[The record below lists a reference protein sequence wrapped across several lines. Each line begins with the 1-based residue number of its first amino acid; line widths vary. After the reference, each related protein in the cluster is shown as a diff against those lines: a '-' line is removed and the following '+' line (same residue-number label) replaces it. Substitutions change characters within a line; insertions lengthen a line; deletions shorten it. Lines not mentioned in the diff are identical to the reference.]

1 MRVGVLRVDLHVPQ
15 AGSLKGKR
23 QVLRSL
29 KDRLFSRFNV
39 SVAEVGSQDLW
50 QRAQL
55 GIAHVSL
62 DAQGADSALRK
73 VEEFIR
79 QHPGC
84 IVLGFEREVLE
95 FDGETDW
102 EHWSP
107 PASD

>member
-1 MRVGVLRVDLHVPQ
+1 MLRIDLHIPL

-29 KDRLFSRFNV
+29 KDRLFARFNV

-73 VEEFIR
+73 IEDFVR
-79 QHPGC
+79 HHPGS
-84 IVLGFEREVLE
+84 ILLAVEREVLE
-95 FDGETDW
+95 FDGEQQW
-102 EHWSP
+102 EGWSDSAEDEP
-107 PASD
+107 PP